1 MDWRIVAGLIG
12 VGFVIGLVIRS
23 SLGFLMKVAVVVIA
37 LAAFHVISPDGIP
50 EMVRQGLA
58 SLYDLVSS
66 EAKDVLPNR

>member
-12 VGFVIGLVIRS
+12 VGIVIGFVIRS
-23 SLGFLMKVAVVVIA
+23 SIGFLMKVAVVVLA

-50 EMVRQGLA
+50 EMVRQGLDW
-58 SLYDLVSS
+58 LYQLVSS

>member
-23 SLGFLMKVAVVVIA
+23 SIGFLMKVAVVMIA

-58 SLYDLVSS
+58 WLYGLVTA
-66 EAKDVLPNR
+66 EAKDLLPQR

>member
-1 MDWRIVAGLIG
+1 MDWRIVAGLVG
-12 VGFVIGLVIRS
+12 VGIVIGLVIRS
-23 SLGFLMKVAVVVIA
+23 SIGFLMKVALVVIA

-58 SLYDLVSS
+58 WLYDLVTS

>member
-23 SLGFLMKVAVVVIA
+23 SIGFLMKVAVVVIA

-58 SLYDLVSS
+58 WLYGLVTA
-66 EAKDVLPNR
+66 EAKDLLPQR

>member
-23 SLGFLMKVAVVVIA
+23 SIGFLMKVAVVVIA

-58 SLYDLVSS
+58 WLYGLVSS
-66 EAKDVLPNR
+66 EAKDLLPKR

>member
-23 SLGFLMKVAVVVIA
+23 SIGFLMKVAVVVIA

-50 EMVRQGLA
+50 EMVRQALA
-58 SLYDLVSS
+58 WLYGLVSS
-66 EAKDVLPNR
+66 EAKDLLPKR